1 MSRQIKA
8 DLCLLTITLVWGVS
22 FVLIRNVLAHI
33 PSFAY
38 LALRFI
44 IASAILLLLYH
55 RKLKLLDTKA
65 LLYGLFLSFL
75 LAGGMALQVTG
86 LYYTTASNSAF
97 ITALSVVF
105 VPVISALM
113 FKQKPDRYS
122 VIGVILAA
130 IGLYFITG
138 GINFNFNKGD
148 FLTFLSAICFS
159 LQIIYIDKFT
169 EKCDPLLLSILQIS
183 FCALIYPVIW
193 FAIDFQT
200 VTFNVT
206 VVYTLIITGALCTA
220 LAYTVQTVAQKHTT
234 PTHTAMIFSM
244 EPVFGLF
251 FALIIPDSMGMTEK
265 LTMNT
270 VLGSILIFLGIMA
283 SEAKTIFREV
293 RE

>member
-1 MSRQIKA
+1 M
-8 DLCLLTITLVWGVS
+8 LTITLVWGVS
-22 FVLIRNVLAHI
+22 FVLIRNVLEHI

-38 LALRFI
+38 LTLRFI

-55 RKLKLLDTKA
+55 RKLKLINGRT
-65 LLYGLFLSFL
+65 LLYGFLLSLF

-97 ITALSVVF
+97 ITSMSVVL
-105 VPVISALM
+105 VPVISAVL
-113 FKQKPDRYS
+113 FKSKPDRNS

-130 IGLYFITG
+130 VGLYFITG

-159 LQIIYIDKFT
+159 FQIIYIDKFT

-193 FAIDFQT
+193 FMADYQPI
-200 VTFNVT
+200 TFNFT
-206 VVYTLIITGALCTA
+206 VIYTLVITGALCTA

-244 EPVFGLF
+244 EPVFGLL
-251 FALIIPDSMGMTEK
+251 FALIIPDSNGMTEK
-265 LTMNT
+265 LTLNT
-270 VLGSILIFLGIMA
+270 VLGSILILSGIFA
-283 SEAKTIFREV
+283 SEAKTIFRRVGE
-293 RE
+293 